1 MKFKEC
7 VCCVSNNHASTRTM
21 LYVYDVI
28 KCLVD
33 NGLGGESPSN
43 DCLCPPELYQFK
55 LDSSGSAIISIP
67 GFFPII
73 GFSKNYM
80 IFKNGVE
87 IYYGNNDFDY
97 TVGGLFTSKL
107 GAEDD
112 GAYISIRIFKK

>member
-1 MKFKEC
+1 MTFKEC
-7 VCCVSNNHASTRTM
+7 VCCVSNKHASTRTM

-28 KCLVD
+28 NCLVK
-33 NGLGGESPSN
+33 NGLNGSGTTQE
-43 DCLCPPELYQFK
+43 CLCPPEIHQFK
-55 LDSSGSAIISIP
+55 LDNSGSLTVSIP

-73 GFSKNYM
+73 GIPENYM